1 MRNYSTGKRKV
12 REGIGK
18 EKTRIWRRVAAR
30 LPFSG
35 PRRKRWSTVVK
46 AEGRWIVR
54 KEMDK
59 AVDDN
64 VTRSC

>member
-1 MRNYSTGKRKV
+1 
-12 REGIGK
+12 
-18 EKTRIWRRVAAR
+18 VAAR